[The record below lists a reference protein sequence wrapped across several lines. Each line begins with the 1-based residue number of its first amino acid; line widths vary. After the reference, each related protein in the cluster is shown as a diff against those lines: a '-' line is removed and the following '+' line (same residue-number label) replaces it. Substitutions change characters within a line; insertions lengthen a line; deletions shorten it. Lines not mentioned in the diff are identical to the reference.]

1 MRSPRWNDGGVL
13 QSMSRRDGVLKV
25 ALSGVMAAALLAVLC
40 CEQAANAQGNWPDL
54 AQSERPRQQQRR
66 AREPAPP
73 AAKQPEKAPEKEPEK
88 PPERQADKPAE
99 RGVYQPVCD
108 SPRDS
113 GEALVCEQRRVA
125 LAVENSV
132 ALAASQFWLGIFG
145 FGGVLAALLLSAWAA
160 TGASRA
166 AKAARDQARL
176 SRESLVSSERAFV
189 FVQNFHAET
198 VHDPSEGNKILGWNI
213 FVEWKNTGKTATRNC
228 VQRGN
233 YKEFNRPLSGDFDF
247 PNLEVNEYQW
257 LLIGPNA
264 SIQSGKYFIPIDKA
278 LRIRAGELHAYLW
291 GWIEYND
298 VFQNTP
304 RRRTEYGYKI
314 VAAGASPEHIVI
326 GNTPTPRHNAADK
339 ECFHKVISTP
349 QVA

>member
-1 MRSPRWNDGGVL
+1 
-13 QSMSRRDGVLKV
+13 MSRREGVLNGS
-25 ALSGVMAAALLAVLC
+25 LRGLLAAALLAALC
-40 CEQAANAQGNWPDL
+40 YGQAANAQERNWPDSV

-88 PPERQADKPAE
+88 PLETQPEKPAE
-99 RGVYQPVCD
+99 RAVYQPACD
-108 SPRDS
+108 NPKDS

-125 LAVENSV
+125 QAVENSV

-160 TGASRA
+160 MGASRA
-166 AKAARDQARL
+166 ARAARDQARM

-189 FVQNFHAET
+189 FVQNFHAEP
-198 VHDPSEGNKILGWNI
+198 VHEPNEDGNKLLGWNI
-213 FVEWKNTGKTATRNC
+213 FVEWKNSGKTATRNC
-228 VQRGN
+228 VQRGY
-233 YKEFNRPLSGDFDF
+233 YKEFNRPISGDFDF
-247 PNLEVNEYQW
+247 PNLEVSEYQW
-257 LLIGPNA
+257 TLIGPNA
-264 SIQSGKYFIPIDKA
+264 SLQSKKYFIAVDKVS
-278 LRIRAGELHAYLW
+278 RIRAGELHAYVW

-304 RRRTEYGYKI
+304 RHRTEYGYKI
-314 VAAGASPEHIVI
+314 IAAGASADHIVI

-349 QVA
+349 QVAA